1 MSCHIIIVYHN
12 KVNVCAD
19 KTHLRHAETD
29 INEGFTNIS
38 IQLMADVGV
47 RATLGLLLYLE
58 QQHRTVGRDDA
69 RDYQGTDAE
78 AVATINEGSGEI
90 EDS

>member
-1 MSCHIIIVYHN
+1 
-12 KVNVCAD
+12 
-19 KTHLRHAETD
+19 
-29 INEGFTNIS
+29 
-38 IQLMADVGV
+38 MADVGV

-58 QQHRTVGRDDA
+58 QQHRTVGSDDA